1 MLSARAALHVSV
13 LTLSFN
19 LSCGPPICGTD
30 GPRSSDEWADVA
42 TEACGD
48 SNRGCG
54 TGKRFQGSGVSGC
67 TDDVEFSVPKP
78 GGPDEDAGLDGL
90 IGEVEE
96 WMPLLANGRICGPG
110 VSVLG
115 GGLIGVVLAGLRLVV
130 CGCLGGCFCFG
141 GVAPVVARI
150 SGSRDGG
157 VCWVP
162 ETGQVNK
169 SMEKTYAVAA
179 LIQLDMLQGRINS
192 GGAGRTI
199 YTLLGKTQKNIK
211 IFQKSTPCCSA
222 TQPRET
228 SWHFCLKVAAS
239 T

>member
-19 LSCGPPICGTD
+19 LSCGPPIWGTD

-48 SNRGCG
+48 SDRGCG
-54 TGKRFQGSGVSGC
+54 TGKRFQGSGGSGC

-96 WMPLLANGRICGPG
+96 RMPLLANGRICGPE

-115 GGLIGVVLAGLRLVV
+115 GGLIGVVLAGLRGAVFAVVVLLLLLLVLVV
-130 CGCLGGCFCFG
+130 
-141 GVAPVVARI
+141 AEMVVSA
-150 SGSRDGG
+150 GFL
-157 VCWVP
+157 

-169 SMEKTYAVAA
+169 SMEKTYALAA
-179 LIQLDMLQGRINS
+179 LIQLDMLQGR
-192 GGAGRTI
+192 
-199 YTLLGKTQKNIK
+199 
-211 IFQKSTPCCSA
+211 
-222 TQPRET
+222 
-228 SWHFCLKVAAS
+228 
-239 T
+239 